1 MYFDNLNFLYI
12 FFLLLWIIFIVIY
25 MYFIYKN
32 NKDLKANIFLSISWL
47 LVLINIL
54 WIKTNLVENKATNVW
69 WRILFVLDLSK
80 SMETLD
86 VWDSRLDLS
95 KQIISDFI
103 IENSQNKN
111 ALMGFAWEVIEVLP
125 FTDNSSI
132 FVKILNWLDNNN
144 IWVNWTNLT
153 QVFEKAYNY
162 FKEEEAWTIV
172 VFTDWWDEE
181 INIDNNIIKS
191 LKNRNINILIVWVW
205 TEKWW
210 YIPDW
215 IDVWWNINYK
225 IYNWQRVVSK
235 LNENELSKFGI
246 YDNISYVNLDAIKD
260 FNNIENKIN
269 KLVIEDVLT
278 NNEANYL
285 YLTRFIIFFAFISFL
300 LFLVFDNKLIWKK

>member
-32 NKDLKANIFLSISWL
+32 NKDLKANLFLSISWL